1 MRGAYLLMATMAVGY
16 NTLVRLM
23 GQQIGRH
30 ARQIP
35 LLTDEYHDDRMVF
48 VMPELSETL
57 QAVLNSLPHKPGI
70 YLHKDAEGHVLYVGK
85 ATSLYSRVRS
95 YFGDPADLSP
105 KNRALVAKI
114 ADIEY
119 IVVGS
124 EVEALIL
131 ENEYIKRYQ
140 PRYNVRLRDDKNY
153 PYIKVALTE
162 DFPRVYRVRSFHRD
176 GNRYFG
182 PYTNSGAVDAT
193 LDLMNKIFPFR
204 TCRYDGAPWAPPRGQ
219 EDNPPPEWKQ
229 KFLPRP
235 CTQYYIHRCG
245 APCVGNVS
253 REQYDEVI
261 AQVLLFLEGKHE
273 AVLAD
278 LRRQMEDAAENLEF
292 ERAASLRDR
301 MQAVEQVLEKQ
312 KIIHTTGPGDQD
324 VVALADGDDETCA
337 QVFFFRGGKL
347 VGREYF
353 ILQGTRETGQGE
365 IMSSFLQQFYD
376 TAPHIPGELLLATE
390 PDDAEALRQWLRQKR
405 SGAVTLTVPQRG
417 EKLRLVEMV
426 AQNAREVLEQQR
438 IKWLSDSQKTALA
451 LEELREALN
460 LPTAPHRIECYDIS
474 NISGTSSVGSMVVL
488 EDGRP
493 RSSDYRR
500 FRIKTVEGSNDVASL
515 QEVLRR
521 RFKRLANA
529 HTPME
534 DDGDMVEEADVETE
548 PESPESVEEALSD
561 EAGASPD
568 MAGDPWGQLP
578 DLVIVDGGR
587 PQLNAAL
594 EVIAEL
600 PVGVPVI
607 GIAKENHG
615 TIGTYEEIYLVG
627 QQEPLVLPR
636 GSQGLYL
643 LQRVRDEAHR
653 FAITY
658 HRQVRSKRTF
668 KSVLDDIPGIGPKR
682 KKALIKRFGSAR
694 AIAAA
699 SLDDLLAVDGMTRDA
714 AERVLEHI
722 GNGRAI
728 ASDAGEA

>member
-1 MRGAYLLMATMAVGY
+1 
-16 NTLVRLM
+16 
-23 GQQIGRH
+23 
-30 ARQIP
+30 
-35 LLTDEYHDDRMVF
+35 MVSA
-48 VMPELSETL
+48 MPELSETL
-57 QAVLNSLPHKPGI
+57 QAVLKSLPHKPGI
-70 YLHKDAEGHVLYVGK
+70 YLHKDAEGQVLYVGK

-95 YFGDPADLSP
+95 YFGDPSDLSP

-162 DFPRVYRVRSFHRD
+162 DFPRVYRVRSFKRD
-176 GNRYFG
+176 DNRYFG

-229 KFLPRP
+229 KFLARP

-245 APCVGNVS
+245 APCVGYVS

-278 LRRQMEDAAENLEF
+278 LRRQMEAAADNLEF

-353 ILQGTRETGQGE
+353 ILQGTRETAPGE

-405 SGAVTLTVPQRG
+405 RGAVTLTVPQRG

-451 LEELREALN
+451 LEELREALH
-460 LPTAPHRIECYDIS
+460 LPTTPHRIECYDIS

-493 RSSDYRR
+493 RTSDYRR

-521 RFKRLANA
+521 RFKRLTNA
-529 HTPME
+529 HTPVDENSAAAE
-534 DDGDMVEEADVETE
+534 DTTELALEAEAVEETLSD
-548 PESPESVEEALSD
+548 EAVSD
-561 EAGASPD
+561 EAGASAE

-594 EVIAEL
+594 EVLVEL
-600 PVGVPVI
+600 PVGIPVI

-615 TIGTYEEIYLVG
+615 TIGTYEEIYLIG

-699 SLDDLLAVDGMTRDA
+699 SLDDLLAVDGMTRDS

-728 ASDAGEA
+728 ASEAGEG